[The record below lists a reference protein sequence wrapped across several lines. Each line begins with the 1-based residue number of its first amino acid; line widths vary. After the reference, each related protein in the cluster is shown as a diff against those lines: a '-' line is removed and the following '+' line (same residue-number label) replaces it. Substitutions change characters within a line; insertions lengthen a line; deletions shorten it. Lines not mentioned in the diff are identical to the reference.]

1 MATGLIST
9 QPPRAFSTP
18 KYIKNA
24 RISPTVNETTLVPTE
39 LAEIREYQTAEGA
52 NAVSVKAQTDLYK
65 MLDPTD
71 VPDIPAS
78 YFRQGDKSFQAL
90 IKEEDLFHKYNTR
103 HENITQQG
111 LARVNQMTRVIEFEK
126 QVDDYFYAGRRPA
139 KLHNEIHNSLNQPK
153 KPLTQADIDK
163 LESRILGQDTTLF
176 SDFAALQY
184 IVYSVRLQDFIRK
197 NFNMNP
203 RNGRITSYFAKN
215 LRSVLINMFKN
226 ANVPYPDFLGYVPV
240 TTQMPQPYNVDVPHR
255 VTTRTGV
262 FDRATSALH
271 AIAGH
276 PHHAMNEAVSN
287 ADENHRNALQDEAL
301 NKQVV
306 VRRPDIETTLPPA
319 PYQPADIP
327 DTFLRDNMT
336 REEYQNIQQQY
347 DEAYGGQTRQ
357 ATPQEPIR
365 APETT
370 PIQSGATAP
379 PQQSAGESVAD
390 FLNRVRQTQPQYTL
404 GGSGV
409 TASGEAEARE
419 KYQERQ
425 RLLAEE
431 GQKKKR
437 GRP

>member
-24 RISPTVNETTLVPTE
+24 KISPTVNETTLVPTE

-52 NAVSVKAQTDLYK
+52 NAVSVKAQTNLYK

-90 IKEEDLFHKYNTR
+90 IKQEDLFHKYNTR

-111 LARVNQMTRVIEFEK
+111 LERVNQMTRVIEFEK

-176 SDFAALQY
+176 SDFASLQY

-203 RNGRITSYFAKN
+203 KNGRITSYFAKN

-240 TTQMPQPYNVDVPHR
+240 ATQMPQPYNVDVPHR
-255 VTTRTGV
+255 VTTPSGV
-262 FDRATSALH
+262 FDRANQALH
-271 AIAGH
+271 ALAGH
-276 PHHAMNEAVSN
+276 PHGSMTDAVNN
-287 ADENHRNALQDEAL
+287 AEQSVRPDDEDNPL
-301 NKQVV
+301 NKEVRPVDVPVV
-306 VRRPDIETTLPPA
+306 YDPSKL
-319 PYQPADIP
+319 P
-327 DTFLRDNMT
+327 DTFIRDNMT

-347 DEAYGGQTRQ
+347 DEAYGGQTRR
-357 ATPQEPIR
+357 ATPKEPIR

-370 PIQSGATAP
+370 PLQSGATAP

-419 KYQERQ
+419 KYLERQ
-425 RLLAEE
+425 RMLTE
-431 GQKKKR
+431 
-437 GRP
+437 